1 MAPKRKGGASKKKA
15 SAKQRSKK
23 AKSRGSTR
31 ASRAKKPAAKR
42 SPARKSTA
50 KRSRAKKPAARRSRA
65 KKPAARR
72 SAGKKR
78 AAKKKAAA
86 KRPANRAMSK
96 KFLDE
101 QRNALVAERSTYLR
115 QADALRE
122 EAEEL
127 AANMEP
133 GDVQF
138 DEESGEGATVA
149 VERERDLA
157 LSAQA
162 RAEIEDIDNALA
174 RIDAGVYGVCQQ
186 CGKPIPKERLR
197 ALPQAA
203 LCVAC
208 KSGGFGRR

>member
-1 MAPKRKGGASKKKA
+1 M
-15 SAKQRSKK
+15 
-23 AKSRGSTR
+23 ST
-31 ASRAKKPAAKR
+31 
-42 SPARKSTA
+42 
-50 KRSRAKKPAARRSRA
+50 
-65 KKPAARR
+65 
-72 SAGKKR
+72 
-78 AAKKKAAA
+78 
-86 KRPANRAMSK
+86 

-101 QRNALVAERSTYLR
+101 QSKALIAERSTYLR
-115 QADALRE
+115 QADALRD

-162 RAEIEDIDNALA
+162 RAEIEDIDSALA
-174 RIDAGVYGVCQQ
+174 RIDAGGYGVCQQ
-186 CGKPIPKERLR
+186 CGKPIPRERLR